1 MTDDTL
7 NAVIMQALSRR
18 KNGMSEKTLKAETVI
33 GYDDLTLKTAD
44 FKDALRQLEDK
55 AFIETFPDLAGDP
68 LWAITDLGL
77 AYLREKGL

>member
-18 KNGMSEKTLKAETVI
+18 KTLKAETVI

-68 LWAITDLGL
+68 LWSITDLGL